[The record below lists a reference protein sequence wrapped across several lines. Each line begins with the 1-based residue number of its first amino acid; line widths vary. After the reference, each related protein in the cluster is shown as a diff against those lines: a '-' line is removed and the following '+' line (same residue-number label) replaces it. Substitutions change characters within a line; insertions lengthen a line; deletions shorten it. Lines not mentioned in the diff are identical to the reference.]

1 MWLLFLAACVSS
13 PKPPGGSPAEAD
25 TATDAEGTDA
35 GAGGADGG
43 DPWAALRA
51 AIDASSIED
60 ATVLFGTAEGVAFQH
75 DKGNSDP
82 DKVYLA
88 ASASKLLASVT
99 VLRLVDAGALS
110 LNDAPQDHLDWWPTD
125 PTDPRTEVTLEQLL
139 SFTSGLE
146 GSENDVP
153 CVEDGESTLAACAQ
167 EIAEERFVHAPGS
180 TFFYGPSHLQVA
192 GALVAA
198 QQDQSWNRVFRA
210 QLGNPLGLAATTAFA
225 TPSLANPRVA
235 GGATVSAADYGTVL
249 TSLAAGTLLRPET
262 VAVLVA
268 DHTPSGVV
276 LEALPAAASGW
287 HYALGC
293 WRECDGGAYTPDC
306 DAPGVVSSPG
316 AFGFYPL
323 WDQARGIWGVVA
335 THHPDG
341 ATATVPLG
349 QAWLESAAA
358 ALGR

>member
-1 MWLLFLAACVSS
+1 MPTAA
-13 PKPPGGSPAEAD
+13 AED
-25 TATDAEGTDA
+25 
-35 GAGGADGG
+35 GADGA
-43 DPWAALRA
+43 DARTARTARTAATWAALRD
-51 AIDASSIED
+51 AIDASSLGD

-75 DKGNSDP
+75 DKGDSDP
-82 DKVYLA
+82 DTVYLA

-110 LNDAPQDHLDWWPTD
+110 LDDAPQDHLDWWPTD
-125 PTDPRTEVTLEQLL
+125 PADPRTGVTLEQLL

-146 GSENDVP
+146 GRENDVP
-153 CVEDGESTLAACAQ
+153 CVEDGGSTLAGCAQ
-167 EIAEERFVHAPGS
+167 EIAEGRFVFSPGS

-192 GALVAA
+192 GALVSAH
-198 QQDQSWNRVFRA
+198 QGQSWNRVFRD
-210 QLGNPLGLAATTAFA
+210 QVGGPLGLAVTTAFA
-225 TPSLANPRVA
+225 TPSLDNPRVA
-235 GGATVSAADYGTVL
+235 GGATVSAADYGAVL
-249 TSLAAGTLLRPET
+249 TALAAGTLLQPET
-262 VAVLVA
+262 AAVLVS
-268 DHTPSGVV
+268 DHTPEGVV
-276 LEALPAAASGW
+276 LENLPAAATGW

-293 WRECDGGAYTPDC
+293 WRECPGGAYTPDC

-349 QAWLESAAA
+349 QAWLASAATV
-358 ALGR
+358 LGR